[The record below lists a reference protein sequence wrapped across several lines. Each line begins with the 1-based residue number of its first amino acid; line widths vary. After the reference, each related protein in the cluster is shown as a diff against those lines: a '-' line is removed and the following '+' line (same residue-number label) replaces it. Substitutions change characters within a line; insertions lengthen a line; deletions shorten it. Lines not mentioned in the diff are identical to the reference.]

1 VQLVKVKLS
10 STLRSVMTNQ
20 SLISRSTVRDAAA
33 RIGEAD
39 HCQAGGAIALSAALA
54 AGLGQA
60 TANSTLTEQPTTS
73 VAVEAARHMQSFQA
87 RARAEFLRL
96 ADQDANAIT
105 EFVALREQ
113 GEALRGYELLCD
125 GPRDLA
131 DLAIAAAQ
139 EMQTFRAHV
148 GEGARDDLEFAV
160 TLMTGAA
167 RAAMQLLDSNLR
179 IWPLPEL
186 LQRYEPEVTRLI
198 AVVDALEPKSRM
210 RG

>member
-1 VQLVKVKLS
+1 MATQ
-10 STLRSVMTNQ
+10 T
-20 SLISRSTVRDAAA
+20 LISRTTVHDAAA

-54 AGLGQA
+54 AGLAQA
-60 TANSTLTEQPTTS
+60 TANSTLAAQLTPEVTGATGATEAT
-73 VAVEAARHMQSFQA
+73 EAARHMQSIQA
-87 RARAEFLRL
+87 GARAEFLRL
-96 ADQDANAIT
+96 ADQDASAIT

-113 GEALRGYELLCD
+113 GEALKGYELLCD

-131 DLAIAAAQ
+131 DLAVAATQ
-139 EMQTFRAHV
+139 EMQAFRAHV
-148 GEGARDDLEFAV
+148 GEHARDDLEFAV

-186 LQRYEPEVTRLI
+186 LARYEPEVARLI
-198 AVVDALEPKSRM
+198 AAMSALEPKSRI